1 MKTVALLLATIA
13 MGLMSGVYASF
24 AFSVM
29 PGLRGADDRTFVDVM
44 QRLNVAILNGW
55 FLFCFLGGLVFG
67 LVALVLTWRTPA
79 LPWVGLGLGLYAVSL
94 LITFV
99 VNVPLNN
106 ALMAAG
112 SPATAD
118 VGAVRAAFE
127 ARWVTWNIVRGLA
140 STAGFACLCWSLRL

>member
-13 MGLMSGVYASF
+13 TGLMSGVYASY

-44 QRLNVAILNGW
+44 QRFNVAILNGW
-55 FLFCFLGGLVFG
+55 FLLCFLGGLVFG
-67 LVALVLTWRTPA
+67 VLALVLGWGTPSR
-79 LPWVGLGLGLYAVSL
+79 PWVALGLGFYVLSL

-106 ALMAAG
+106 ALMAA
-112 SPATAD
+112 SAD
-118 VGAVRAAFE
+118 VDAGAVRAAFE
-127 ARWVTWNIVRGLA
+127 ARWVTWNVIRGLA
-140 STAGFACLCWSLRL
+140 STAGFGLLAWSLRL